1 MGSQI
6 PESIYYARHLRLP
19 GFSAATQQ
27 RLRQARVLVVGVG
40 GLGCPAAL
48 YLACA
53 GVGTIALCDADD
65 VSATNLH
72 RQVLF
77 DISDLGVESH
87 DVIHVRDAAHGRLMV

>member
-72 RQVLF
+72 RQVLLIF
-77 DISDLGVESH
+77 
-87 DVIHVRDAAHGRLMV
+87 RT